1 MNNNPFSIKEKV
13 IFVTGASSG
22 IGSSIAFECSK
33 MGANVIISGRN
44 SERLDETYCQLKGN
58 NNCQIVAD
66 LTINDDIDRII
77 DQLPVLDG
85 LVLNAGIL
93 KTIPVRNLTSSAIEE
108 VFNTNIISSI
118 QLVQKLLKKK
128 KINKK
133 GSIVFISSISSFSV
147 KKGNSLY
154 SATKGAVNSF
164 MKVLAL
170 ELAPQK
176 ITVNSIQPGFIKT
189 RALDRGII
197 TEEQL
202 AEHFKIYPLGIG
214 KPSDIAY
221 ACIYLLSD
229 ASEWVTGS
237 VFTIDG
243 GVTSNGGH

>member
-1 MNNNPFSIKEKV
+1 MNNPFSISDKI

-22 IGSSIAFECSK
+22 IGASIAIESSK
-33 MGANVIISGRN
+33 MGANLIITGRN
-44 SERLDETYCQLKGN
+44 KDRLNDTYSKLEGKKNVQLVG
-58 NNCQIVAD
+58 D
-66 LTINDDIDRII
+66 LTIDKDIDKIVE
-77 DQLPVLDG
+77 QLPLLDG

-93 KTIPVRNLTSSAIEE
+93 KTTPVKNISASAIEK

-128 KINKK
+128 KLKK
-133 GSIVFISSISSFSV
+133 GSSVVFISSISSFSV
-147 KKGNSLY
+147 KIGNSLY

-189 RALDRGII
+189 RVLNSGII
-197 TEEQL
+197 TDEQL
-202 AEHFKIYPLGIG
+202 EDHFKVYPLGIG
-214 KPSDIAY
+214 KPSDVAY

-237 VFTIDG
+237 IFTIDG